1 MKHVIFDCDN
11 TLGVKDCDVDD
22 GLALLYLLGCE
33 EVTVHG
39 VNPLEQ
45 SKVRQEIISQ
55 RWQENTKANFPFL
68 QPGRLRI

>member
-39 VNPLEQ
+39 VTCTYGNNKLPVVYAHTKTSRSER
-45 SKVRQEIISQ
+45 RQ
-55 RWQENTKANFPFL
+55 
-68 QPGRLRI
+68 